1 MDFYGALSQSCF
13 SIWLSIPHRSKF
25 NQRAFQALPA
35 HLQIVPPV
43 GQDSILRPIIICVT
57 SESEPVRRTLMP
69 KSVAKTQRKRPPS
82 SGLLLLLKPYRL
94 LIALLVVLTIAGNA
108 LNLVVP
114 KLISHAIDAYTQ
126 GRFVLNTVVVQF
138 LVVGF
143 LVFLFTYAQ
152 NGVQI
157 WASERVAKDLRT
169 RLAAKIS
176 VQSFAWV
183 EKLTPAKLL
192 TNLTSDVDAVKVF
205 VSQAIASIIASLFLI
220 VGASVLLLSI
230 NWRLGLA
237 ILGVVPFI
245 AITFQLVLRKVRTLF
260 KKSQEA
266 IDWLN
271 RVINES
277 ILGAS
282 LIRLLNTQQIECQK
296 FLQANTEARDLGLSI
311 LRLFATLIPAITLAV
326 NVATVIILVLG
337 GHYVIAGSMS
347 LGDFTAFNSYLA
359 ILIFPIILIGF
370 MSNVIAQASASYMR
384 IGAILNTPEEEKAGQ
399 IVADLRGDVGMDHVS
414 LSFGEKMVLKD
425 VSFSVPCGTKTAII
439 GPTAAGKT
447 QLLYLLI
454 GLLKPSSGTVTYDGE
469 PIDAYDKEAL
479 HRRVGFVFQDSVIFN
494 LTVFEN
500 IAFST
505 SVEKPDIEKAIRTA
519 ELNDF
524 IAALPQGLET
534 VVSER
539 GTSLSGGQKQR
550 VMLARALALNPR
562 VLLLDDF
569 TARVDS
575 STERAILENVHK
587 NYPGITLISV
597 TQKIA
602 SVVDYDRIILLME
615 GEVLASGT
623 HQELMETSPEYV
635 QLYDSQ
641 RSTSH
646 YEVQA

>member
-1 MDFYGALSQSCF
+1 
-13 SIWLSIPHRSKF
+13 
-25 NQRAFQALPA
+25 
-35 HLQIVPPV
+35 
-43 GQDSILRPIIICVT
+43 
-57 SESEPVRRTLMP
+57 MP
-69 KSVAKTQRKRPPS
+69 DRVAKTQRKPPS
-82 SGLLLLLKPYRL
+82 AGLMLLLKPYTL
-94 LIALLVVLTIAGNA
+94 LVTSLVVLTIVGNG

-114 KLISHAIDAYTQ
+114 KLISHAIDAYTA
-126 GRFVLNTVVVQF
+126 GRFVLHTVILQF
-138 LVVGF
+138 LVTGT
-143 LVFLFTYAQ
+143 LVFILTYAQ
-152 NGVQI
+152 SIVQT

-183 EKLTPAKLL
+183 EQITPAKLL
-192 TNLTSDVDAVKVF
+192 TNLTSDVDSVKMF
-205 VSQAIASIIASLFLI
+205 VSQAFASIISSLFLI

-230 NWRLGLA
+230 NWRLGLG

-260 KKSQEA
+260 RKSQEA

-282 LIRLLNTQQIECQK
+282 LIRLLNTHQIEYQK
-296 FLQANTEARDLGLSI
+296 FMQANAEARDLGLSI
-311 LRLFATLIPAITLAV
+311 LRLFASLIPSITLAV
-326 NVATVIILVLG
+326 NVATVIILALG
-337 GHYVIAGSMS
+337 GHFVIAGSMT

-384 IGAILNTPEEEKAGQ
+384 IGAILNAPEQKQEGG
-399 IVADLRGDVGMDHVS
+399 IVADLRGDVGMEHVA
-414 LSFGEKMVLKD
+414 LSYGDKMVLKD
-425 VSFSVPCGTKTAII
+425 VSFAVKAGTKTAII

-454 GLLKPSSGTVTYDGE
+454 GLLKPASGVITYDGR
-469 PIDAYDKEAL
+469 PIDDYNKEAL
-479 HRRVGFVFQDSVIFN
+479 HGRVGFVFQDSVIFN
-494 LTVFEN
+494 LTLREN

-505 SVEKPDIEKAIRTA
+505 TAGEQDIGKAIATA
-519 ELNDF
+519 ELDDF

-550 VMLARALALNPR
+550 VMLARALALNPQ

-569 TARVDS
+569 TARVDAT
-575 STERAILENVHK
+575 TERTILANVHR

-602 SVVDYDRIILLME
+602 SVEDYDQIILLME
-615 GEVLASGT
+615 GEVLAMGK
-623 HQELMETSPEYV
+623 HNELMETSPEYV

-646 YEVQA
+646 YEVHA

>member
-1 MDFYGALSQSCF
+1 M
-13 SIWLSIPHRSKF
+13 R
-25 NQRAFQALPA
+25 
-35 HLQIVPPV
+35 
-43 GQDSILRPIIICVT
+43 
-57 SESEPVRRTLMP
+57 
-69 KSVAKTQRKRPPS
+69 KSVAKTSPKPPS
-82 SGLLLLLKPYRL
+82 AGLTLLLKPYRL
-94 LIALLVVLTIAGNA
+94 LIAILAILTIVGNA

-126 GRFVLNTVVVQF
+126 GSFVLHTVVLQF
-138 LVVGF
+138 LLVGL
-143 LVFLFTYAQ
+143 LVFVFAYAQ
-152 NGVQI
+152 SGVQT

-183 EKLTPAKLL
+183 EQITPSKLL
-192 TNLTSDVDAVKVF
+192 TNLTSDVDAVKLF
-205 VSQAIASIIASLFLI
+205 VSQAIASIIASAFLI
-220 VGASVLLLSI
+220 VGASILLLSI
-230 NWRLGLA
+230 NWKLA
-237 ILGVVPFI
+237 LGVLGVIPFI
-245 AITFQLVLRKVRTLF
+245 SITFQLVLRKVRTLF
-260 KKSQEA
+260 KRSQEA

-296 FLQANTEARDLGLSI
+296 FLDANTESRDIGLSI
-311 LRLFATLIPAITLAV
+311 LRLFASLIPAITLAT
-326 NVATVIILVLG
+326 NVATVIILLLG
-337 GHYVIAGSMS
+337 GHYVIAGSMT

-359 ILIFPIILIGF
+359 ILIFPIILISF
-370 MSNVIAQASASYMR
+370 MSNVIAQASASYLR
-384 IGAILNTPEEEKAGQ
+384 INAILSSPEQDRGGP
-399 IVADLRGDVGMDHVS
+399 IVAELRGDVGMDNVS
-414 LSFGEKMVLKD
+414 LAFGQKMVLKD
-425 VSFSVPCGTKTAII
+425 VSFTVKAGTRTAII

-454 GLLKPSSGTVTYDGE
+454 GLLKPTSGTVTYDGE
-469 PIDAYDKEAL
+469 PVDAYDKEAL
-479 HRRVGFVFQDSVIFN
+479 HGRVGFVFQDSVIFN
-494 LTVFEN
+494 LTLREN

-505 SVEKPDIEKAIRTA
+505 SVEKQDLSLAVQTA
-519 ELNDF
+519 ELEDF
-524 IAALPQGLET
+524 VATLPQGLET

-550 VMLARALALNPR
+550 VMLARALALNPQ

-569 TARVDS
+569 TARVDAT
-575 STERAILENVHK
+575 TERAILENVHK
-587 NYPGITLISV
+587 SYPGITLISV

-602 SVVDYDRIILLME
+602 SVVDYDQIILLME
-615 GEVLASGT
+615 GEVLGIGT
-623 HQELMETSPEYV
+623 HQQLMETSPEYV

>member
-1 MDFYGALSQSCF
+1 
-13 SIWLSIPHRSKF
+13 
-25 NQRAFQALPA
+25 
-35 HLQIVPPV
+35 
-43 GQDSILRPIIICVT
+43 
-57 SESEPVRRTLMP
+57 MP
-69 KSVAKTQRKRPPS
+69 KKVAKTEAQAPPS
-82 SGLLLLLKPYRL
+82 PGLMVLLKPYGF
-94 LIALLVVLTIAGNA
+94 LVTMLVTLTVLGNG

-126 GRFVLNTVVVQF
+126 KRFVLETVVLQF
-138 LVVGF
+138 VVVGL
-143 LVFLFTYAQ
+143 LVFVLSYAQ
-152 NGVQI
+152 SGVQI
-157 WASERVAKDLRT
+157 WAAERVAKDLRT

-183 EKLTPAKLL
+183 EKLTPSKLL
-192 TNLTSDVDAVKVF
+192 TNLTSDVDAVKLF
-205 VSQAIASIIASLFLI
+205 VSQAIASIISSLLLI
-220 VGASVLLLSI
+220 VGASILLLSI
-230 NWRLGLA
+230 NWRLALGV
-237 ILGVVPFI
+237 LGVVPVI

-296 FLQANTEARDLGLSI
+296 FLKANTEARDLGLSI
-311 LRLFATLIPAITLAV
+311 LRLFASLIPSITLSV
-326 NVATVIILVLG
+326 NVATVVILVLG
-337 GHYVIAGSMS
+337 GHFVIGGSMT

-370 MSNVIAQASASYMR
+370 MSNVIAQSSASYMR
-384 IGAILNTPEEEKAGQ
+384 ISAILNTPEEEKRGH
-399 IVADLRGDVGMDHVS
+399 IVADLRGDVGMQHVS
-414 LSFGEKMVLKD
+414 LSYGEKMVLKD
-425 VSFSVPCGTKTAII
+425 VSFSIPSGTRTAII

-454 GLLKPSSGTVTYDGE
+454 GLLKPTTGTVSYDGE
-469 PIDAYDKEAL
+469 PIDDYDKEAL

-494 LTVFEN
+494 LTVREN

-505 SVEKPDIEKAIRTA
+505 SVEEQDIGKAIATA
-519 ELNDF
+519 ELDDF
-524 IAALPQGLET
+524 IAALPEGLET

-550 VMLARALALNPR
+550 VMLARALALNPQ

-569 TARVDS
+569 TARVDAT
-575 STERAILENVHK
+575 TERAILDNVHR

-602 SVVDYDRIILLME
+602 SVVDYDQIILLME
-615 GEVLASGT
+615 GEVLATGT
-623 HQELMETSPEYV
+623 HQELMETSTEYV
-635 QLYDSQ
+635 QLYNSQ